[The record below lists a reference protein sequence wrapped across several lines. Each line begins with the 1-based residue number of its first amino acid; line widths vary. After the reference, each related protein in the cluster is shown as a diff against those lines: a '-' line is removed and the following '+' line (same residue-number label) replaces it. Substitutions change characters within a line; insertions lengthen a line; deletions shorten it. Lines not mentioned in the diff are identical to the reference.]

1 MKTTYMRY
9 MLKCKLSLLLAALML
24 LLPTSCDKDIHENE
38 YPLADGQGA
47 LIIGLESR
55 AEVTDLTLYL
65 FGSDGTAVLCET
77 YDNPRELAS
86 GYIPVPAGS
95 YTLVIVANGDPAD
108 TKVEPLPE
116 NTTIPDLVEWLKAHA
131 ADFPY
136 MLTASEQVEV
146 ALGDIERLH
155 LVLTDGTSGIHL
167 STVRLAL
174 SVPGLDLP
182 AYTATR
188 AGSEGKPLR
197 CVAEVYQAGTSNRV
211 HRRVQDCTLQSDGT
225 FLAELSLMPGD
236 YDLRLWADWD
246 GGYYNADDLGKV
258 LVLTDS
264 YVANG
269 ETDKKDAYYGSL
281 SLTVNSPSL
290 TVNSP
295 SLTTS
300 SPSLT
305 LPNREGTQTGQS
317 LPTGEVGGAQSSPLG
332 EFEGALVRPFA
343 KYRLIATDVEAY
355 YNLIEKGEALPPIED
370 LQVRVTYEGFFPT
383 GFNVATGKPN
393 DALNTGIHY
402 TSVPTVA
409 EGYDAAV
416 NRQVGADFVLT
427 NGEESFVNVTIQ
439 MIDTKTGEA
448 VATVQHVK
456 IPYKRGHL
464 TTVTGHFLTAGKT
477 PGGVQIDTE

>member
-1 MKTTYMRY
+1 MNTTDMRY
-9 MLKCKLSLLLAALML
+9 MMKCKLSLLLAALAML
-24 LLPTSCDKDIHENE
+24 LPVSCDKDIHENE
-38 YPLADGQGA
+38 YQLADGQGA
-47 LIIGLESR
+47 LIIGLESQ

-65 FGSDGTAVLCET
+65 FDSDGTAELCET

-86 GYIPVPAGS
+86 GHIPVPAGS
-95 YTLVIVANGDPAD
+95 YTIVVVANGDPAD
-108 TKVEPLPE
+108 TKAESLPLE
-116 NTTIPDLVEWLKAHA
+116 TTLPDLVEWLKAHA
-131 ADFPY
+131 ADFPQ
-136 MLTASEQVEV
+136 MLTTSEQVEV
-146 ALGDIERLH
+146 TSGDIERLH

-167 STVRLAL
+167 YTVRLAL
-174 SVPGLDLP
+174 TVPGLDLP

-188 AGSEGKPLR
+188 AGGDSKPLR

-211 HRRVQDCTLQSDGT
+211 HRRVQDCALQSDGT
-225 FLAELSLMPGD
+225 YLAELSLMPGD
-236 YDLRLWADWD
+236 YDLRLWADWN

-258 LVLTDS
+258 LVLTDN
-264 YVANG
+264 YIANG
-269 ETDKKDAYYGSL
+269 ETDKKDAYYAAE
-281 SLTVNSPSL
+281 
-290 TVNSP
+290 
-295 SLTTS
+295 
-300 SPSLT
+300 T
-305 LPNREGTQTGQS
+305 LAVTDDTPDKPVT
-317 LPTGEVGGAQSSPLG
+317 LI
-332 EFEGALVRPFA
+332 RPFA

-355 YNLIEKGEALPPIED
+355 YNLIEKGEALPAIED

-409 EGYDAAV
+409 EGYDAKV

-439 MIDTKTGEA
+439 MVDTNTGEA

-477 PGGVQIDTE
+477 PGGVQIDTEWGEDIVIEF

>member
-1 MKTTYMRY
+1 MKWWSYAC
-9 MLKCKLSLLLAALML
+9 LVLCVALGVCL
-24 LLPTSCDKDIHENE
+24 TACDDDAHEGE
-38 YPLADGQGA
+38 YPLPEGQGA
-47 LIIGLESR
+47 MIIGLESQ

-116 NTTIPDLVEWLKAHA
+116 ETTIPDLVEWLKAHA

-146 ALGDIERLH
+146 ASGDIERLH

-211 HRRVQDCTLQSDGT
+211 HRRVQDCALQSDGT

-236 YDLRLWADWD
+236 YDLRLWADWN
-246 GGYYNADDLGKV
+246 GGYYNADDLNKV
-258 LVLTDS
+258 LVLTDN

-269 ETDKKDAYYGSL
+269 ETDKKDAYYATTAL
-281 SLTVNSPSL
+281 SIP
-290 TVNSP
+290 
-295 SLTTS
+295 S
-300 SPSLT
+300 SP
-305 LPNREGTQTGQS
+305 TG
-317 LPTGEVGGAQSSPLG
+317 GV
-332 EFEGALVRPFA
+332 EGASVSLERPFA

-409 EGYDAAV
+409 EGYDAKV

-439 MIDTKTGEA
+439 MVDTNTGEA

-477 PGGVQIDTE
+477 PGGVQIDTEWGEDIVIEF

>member
-9 MLKCKLSLLLAALML
+9 MVKCKLSLLLAALAM
-24 LLPTSCDKDIHENE
+24 LLPTSCDKDIHKNE
-38 YPLADGQGA
+38 YPFADGQGA
-47 LIIGLESR
+47 LIIGLESQ

-86 GYIPVPAGS
+86 GHIPVPAGS

-116 NTTIPDLVEWLKAHA
+116 DTTVPDLVEWLKAHA

-136 MLTASEQVEV
+136 MLTVSEQVEV
-146 ALGDIERLH
+146 ASGDIERLH
-155 LVLTDGTSGIHL
+155 LVLADGTSGIHL

-188 AGSEGKPLR
+188 AGSEGKLLR
-197 CVAEVYQAGTSNRV
+197 CVAEVYQTGTSNRV
-211 HRRVQDCTLQSDGT
+211 HRRVQDCSLQSDGT

-236 YDLRLWADWD
+236 YDLRLWADWN

-269 ETDKKDAYYGSL
+269 ETDKKDAYYATSSL
-281 SLTVNSPSL
+281 SIP
-290 TVNSP
+290 
-295 SLTTS
+295 S
-300 SPSLT
+300 SP
-305 LPNREGTQTGQS
+305 TG
-317 LPTGEVGGAQSSPLG
+317 GV
-332 EFEGALVRPFA
+332 EGASVSLERPFA

-355 YNLIEKGEALPPIED
+355 YNLIDKGEALPAIED

-383 GFNVATGKPN
+383 GFSVATGKPN

-409 EGYDAAV
+409 EGYDAKV

-427 NGEESFVNVTIQ
+427 NGEESFVNITIQ
-439 MIDTKTGEA
+439 MIDTNTGNII
-448 VATVQHVK
+448 ATVQHVK

-477 PGGVQIDTE
+477 PGGVQIDTEWGEDITIEF

>member
-1 MKTTYMRY
+1 M
-9 MLKCKLSLLLAALML
+9 
-24 LLPTSCDKDIHENE
+24 
-38 YPLADGQGA
+38 
-47 LIIGLESR
+47 
-55 AEVTDLTLYL
+55 
-65 FGSDGTAVLCET
+65 
-77 YDNPRELAS
+77 
-86 GYIPVPAGS
+86 
-95 YTLVIVANGDPAD
+95 
-108 TKVEPLPE
+108 
-116 NTTIPDLVEWLKAHA
+116 EWLKAHA

-136 MLTASEQVEV
+136 MLTASEQVEMTS
-146 ALGDIERLH
+146 GNIERLH

-188 AGSEGKPLR
+188 AGSEDKPLR

-211 HRRVQDCTLQSDGT
+211 HRRIQDCSLQSDGT

-258 LVLTDS
+258 TVLTDN

-269 ETDKKDAYYGSL
+269 ETDKKDAYYAATTL
-281 SLTVNSPSL
+281 SIP
-290 TVNSP
+290 
-295 SLTTS
+295 S
-300 SPSLT
+300 SP
-305 LPNREGTQTGQS
+305 TG
-317 LPTGEVGGAQSSPLG
+317 GV
-332 EFEGALVRPFA
+332 EGASVSLERPFA

-355 YNLIEKGEALPPIED
+355 YNLINKGEALPAIED

-409 EGYDAAV
+409 EGYDAKV

-439 MIDTKTGEA
+439 MVDTNTGEA

-477 PGGVQIDTE
+477 PGGVQIDTEWGEDIVIEF

>member
-9 MLKCKLSLLLAALML
+9 MVKCKLSLLLAALAM

-47 LIIGLESR
+47 LIIGLESQ
-55 AEVTDLTLYL
+55 AEVTDLTLCL

-77 YDNPRELAS
+77 YDNPSELAS
-86 GYIPVPAGS
+86 GHIPVPAGS
-95 YTLVIVANGDPAD
+95 YTLVIVAGGNPAD
-108 TKVEPLPE
+108 TKVKPLPKE
-116 NTTIPDLVEWLKAHA
+116 TTIPDLVEWLKAHA

-146 ALGDIERLH
+146 ASGGIERLH

-188 AGSEGKPLR
+188 AGSEGKLLR

-211 HRRVQDCTLQSDGT
+211 HRRVQDCALQSDGT

-236 YDLRLWADWD
+236 YDLRLWADWN
-246 GGYYNADDLGKV
+246 GSYYNADDLNKV

-269 ETDKKDAYYGSL
+269 ETDKKDAYYATSSL
-281 SLTVNSPSL
+281 SIPS
-290 TVNSP
+290 S
-295 SLTTS
+295 
-300 SPSLT
+300 
-305 LPNREGTQTGQS
+305 
-317 LPTGEVGGAQSSPLG
+317 PTGEV
-332 EFEGALVRPFA
+332 EGASVSLERPFA

-355 YNLIEKGEALPPIED
+355 YNLIDKGEALPAIED

-402 TSVPTVA
+402 SSVPTVA

-439 MIDTKTGEA
+439 MVDTRTGDI

-477 PGGVQIDTE
+477 PGGVQIDTEWGDDVVIEF

>member
-1 MKTTYMRY
+1 MKTTYIRY
-9 MLKCKLSLLLAALML
+9 MMKCKLSLLLAALML

-47 LIIGLESR
+47 LIIGLESQ

-86 GYIPVPAGS
+86 AHIPVPAGS

-116 NTTIPDLVEWLKAHA
+116 ETTIPDLVEWLKAHA
-131 ADFPY
+131 ADFPQ

-146 ALGDIERLH
+146 ASGDIERLH

-167 STVRLAL
+167 STVRLSL
-174 SVPGLDLP
+174 TVPGLDLP
-182 AYTATR
+182 AYATR
-188 AGSEGKPLR
+188 ANGSDSKPLR

-211 HRRVQDCTLQSDGT
+211 HRRVQECSLQSDGT

-258 LVLTDS
+258 TVLTDN

-269 ETDKKDAYYGSL
+269 ETDKKDAYYAATTL
-281 SLTVNSPSL
+281 SIP
-290 TVNSP
+290 
-295 SLTTS
+295 S
-300 SPSLT
+300 SPA
-305 LPNREGTQTGQS
+305 
-317 LPTGEVGGAQSSPLG
+317 GGV
-332 EFEGALVRPFA
+332 EGASVSLVRPFA

-355 YNLIEKGEALPPIED
+355 YNLIDKGEALPDIED

-409 EGYDAAV
+409 EGYDAKV

-439 MIDTKTGEA
+439 MIDTNTGDII
-448 VATVQHVK
+448 ATVQHVK

-464 TTVTGHFLTAGKT
+464 TTVMGHFLTAGKT
-477 PGGVQIDTE
+477 PGGVQIDTEWGEDIVIEF

>member
-1 MKTTYMRY
+1 MMRMNRIYEMKWWSYAC
-9 MLKCKLSLLLAALML
+9 LVLCVALGVCL
-24 LLPTSCDKDIHENE
+24 TACDDDAHEGE
-38 YPLADGQGA
+38 YPLPEGQGA
-47 LIIGLESR
+47 MIIGLESQ

-174 SVPGLDLP
+174 TVPGLDLP

-211 HRRVQDCTLQSDGT
+211 HCRVQDCALQSDGT

-236 YDLRLWADWD
+236 YDLHLWADWN

-258 LVLTDS
+258 TVLTDN

-269 ETDKKDAYYGSL
+269 DTDKKDAYYSTTTL
-281 SLTVNSPSL
+281 SVPS
-290 TVNSP
+290 S
-295 SLTTS
+295 
-300 SPSLT
+300 
-305 LPNREGTQTGQS
+305 
-317 LPTGEVGGAQSSPLG
+317 PTGEV
-332 EFEGALVRPFA
+332 EGAVSLVRPFA

-355 YNLIEKGEALPPIED
+355 YNLINKGEALPPIED

-409 EGYDAAV
+409 EGYDAKV

-427 NGEESFVNVTIQ
+427 NGEESFVTVTIE
-439 MIDTKTGEA
+439 MIDTNTGEA

-477 PGGVQIDTE
+477 PGGVQIDTEWGEDIVIEF

>member
-1 MKTTYMRY
+1 MKWWSYAC
-9 MLKCKLSLLLAALML
+9 LVLCVALGVCL
-24 LLPTSCDKDIHENE
+24 TACDDDAHEGE
-38 YPLADGQGA
+38 YPLPEGQGA
-47 LIIGLESR
+47 MIIGLESQ

-86 GYIPVPAGS
+86 GHIPIPAGS

-116 NTTIPDLVEWLKAHA
+116 ETTIPDLVEWLKAHA

-146 ALGDIERLH
+146 ASGDIERLH
-155 LVLTDGTSGIHL
+155 LVLADGTSGIHL

-188 AGSEGKPLR
+188 AGSEGKLLR

-211 HRRVQDCTLQSDGT
+211 HSRVQNCALQSDGT

-236 YDLRLWADWD
+236 YDLRLWADWN
-246 GGYYNADDLGKV
+246 GGYYNTDDLGKV
-258 LVLTDS
+258 LVLTDN

-269 ETDKKDAYYGSL
+269 ETDKKDAYYATTAL
-281 SLTVNSPSL
+281 SIP
-290 TVNSP
+290 
-295 SLTTS
+295 S
-300 SPSLT
+300 SP
-305 LPNREGTQTGQS
+305 TG
-317 LPTGEVGGAQSSPLG
+317 GV
-332 EFEGALVRPFA
+332 EGASVSLERPFA

-355 YNLIEKGEALPPIED
+355 HNLIDKGEALPDIED

-393 DALNTGIHY
+393 DALNTDIHY

-409 EGYDAAV
+409 EGYDAKV

-427 NGEESFVNVTIQ
+427 NGEESFVTITIQ

-477 PGGVQIDTE
+477 PGGVQIDTEWGEDIVIEF

>member
-1 MKTTYMRY
+1 MKWWSYAC
-9 MLKCKLSLLLAALML
+9 LVLCVALGVCL
-24 LLPTSCDKDIHENE
+24 TACDDDAHEGE
-38 YPLADGQGA
+38 YPLPEGQGA
-47 LIIGLESR
+47 MIIGLESQ

-116 NTTIPDLVEWLKAHA
+116 ETTIPDLVEWLKGHA

-146 ALGDIERLH
+146 ASGDIERLH

-211 HRRVQDCTLQSDGT
+211 HRRVQDCSLQSDGT

-246 GGYYNADDLGKV
+246 GGYYNTDDLGKV

-269 ETDKKDAYYGSL
+269 ETDKKDAYYATSSL
-281 SLTVNSPSL
+281 SIP
-290 TVNSP
+290 
-295 SLTTS
+295 S
-300 SPSLT
+300 SP
-305 LPNREGTQTGQS
+305 TG
-317 LPTGEVGGAQSSPLG
+317 GV
-332 EFEGALVRPFA
+332 EGAVSLERPFA

-355 YNLIEKGEALPPIED
+355 YNLMDKGEALPPIED

-409 EGYDAAV
+409 EGYDAKV

-439 MIDTKTGEA
+439 MIDTNTGEA

-477 PGGVQIDTE
+477 PGGVQIDTEWGEDIVIEF

>member
-1 MKTTYMRY
+1 MNTTDMRY
-9 MLKCKLSLLLAALML
+9 MMKCKLSRLLATLML

-38 YPLADGQGA
+38 YPLPEGQGA
-47 LIIGLESR
+47 MIIGLESQ

-86 GYIPVPAGS
+86 GHIPVPAGS

-116 NTTIPDLVEWLKAHA
+116 DTTIPDLVEWLKAHA

-136 MLTASEQVEV
+136 MLTVSEQVEV
-146 ALGDIERLH
+146 ASGDIERLH
-155 LVLTDGTSGIHL
+155 LMLTDGTSGIHL
-167 STVRLAL
+167 TTL
-174 SVPGLDLP
+174 SLSLTVPGLDLP

-211 HRRVQDCTLQSDGT
+211 HRCVQDCTLQSDGT

-236 YDLRLWADWD
+236 YDLCLWADWD

-281 SLTVNSPSL
+281 SLTLPSG
-290 TVNSP
+290 
-295 SLTTS
+295 
-300 SPSLT
+300 
-305 LPNREGTQTGQS
+305 EGTQTG
-317 LPTGEVGGAQSSPLG
+317 GQSSPLG

-355 YNLIEKGEALPPIED
+355 YNLIDKGEALPAIED

-409 EGYDAAV
+409 EGYDAKV

-439 MIDTKTGEA
+439 MIDTKTGDII
-448 VATVQHVK
+448 ATVQHVK

-477 PGGVQIDTE
+477 PGGVQIDTEWGDDITIEF

>member
-1 MKTTYMRY
+1 MNRIYEMKWWSYAC
-9 MLKCKLSLLLAALML
+9 LVLCVALAVCLTA
-24 LLPTSCDKDIHENE
+24 CDDDAHEGE
-38 YPLADGQGA
+38 YPLPEGQGA
-47 LIIGLESR
+47 MIIGLESQ

-77 YDNPRELAS
+77 YDDPRELAS
-86 GYIPVPAGS
+86 EYIPVGAGS
-95 YTLVIVANGDPAD
+95 YTIVVVANGDPAD

-116 NTTIPDLVEWLKAHA
+116 ETTIPDLLEWLKAHA

-146 ALGDIERLH
+146 ASGDIERLH

-182 AYTATR
+182 AYATR
-188 AGSEGKPLR
+188 ANGSDSKPLR

-211 HRRVQDCTLQSDGT
+211 HRRVQDCSLQSDGT
-225 FLAELSLMPGD
+225 YLAELSLMPGG
-236 YDLRLWADWD
+236 YELRLWADWN
-246 GGYYNADDLGKV
+246 GGYYNVDDLGKV
-258 LVLTDS
+258 TVLTDS

-269 ETDKKDAYYGSL
+269 ETDKKDAYYATGN
-281 SLTVNSPSL
+281 LTVTDDTPDMP
-290 TVNSP
+290 V
-295 SLTTS
+295 
-300 SPSLT
+300 T
-305 LPNREGTQTGQS
+305 LE
-317 LPTGEVGGAQSSPLG
+317 
-332 EFEGALVRPFA
+332 RPFA

-355 YNLIEKGEALPPIED
+355 YNLIDKGEALPDIED

-383 GFNVATGKPN
+383 GFSVATGKPN

-402 TSVPTVA
+402 SSVPTVA
-409 EGYDAAV
+409 EGYDVKV

-427 NGEESFVNVTIQ
+427 NGEESFVNITIQ
-439 MIDTKTGEA
+439 MIDTNTGDII
-448 VATVQHVK
+448 ATVQHVK

-477 PGGVQIDTE
+477 PGGVQIDTEWGEDITIEF

>member
-1 MKTTYMRY
+1 MNTTDMRY
-9 MLKCKLSLLLAALML
+9 TMKCKLSLLLAALML

-47 LIIGLESR
+47 LIVGLESE
-55 AEVTDLTLYL
+55 AEVNALAVYIFGDDGGTTLYKAY
-65 FGSDGTAVLCET
+65 GD
-77 YDNPRELAS
+77 PHILAS
-86 GYIPVPAGS
+86 EYIQVNAGS
-95 YTLVIVANGDPAD
+95 YTAIIVANAD
-108 TKVEPLPE
+108 NEALPQE
-116 NTTIPDLVEWLKAHA
+116 TTASDLTEWLNENCGAY
-131 ADFPY
+131 PGL
-136 MLTASEQVEV
+136 LTASVQTEIKAGEMNR
-146 ALGDIERLH
+146 IH
-155 LVLTDGTSGIHL
+155 LRLTDGTSGIHL

-182 AYTATR
+182 AYATR
-188 AGSEGKPLR
+188 TTDTDSKPLR

-211 HRRVQDCTLQSDGT
+211 HRRVQDCALQSDGT

-236 YDLRLWADWD
+236 YDLHLWADWN

-258 LVLTDS
+258 TVLTEN

-269 ETDKKDAYYGSL
+269 ETDKKDAYYATGN
-281 SLTVNSPSL
+281 LTVTDDTPDKP
-290 TVNSP
+290 V
-295 SLTTS
+295 
-300 SPSLT
+300 T
-305 LPNREGTQTGQS
+305 LE
-317 LPTGEVGGAQSSPLG
+317 
-332 EFEGALVRPFA
+332 RPFA

-355 YNLIEKGEALPPIED
+355 YNLISKGENLPAIED

-383 GFNVATGKPN
+383 GFSVATGKPN

-409 EGYDAAV
+409 EGYDAKV

-439 MIDTKTGEA
+439 MVDTNTGET

-477 PGGVQIDTE
+477 PGGVQIDTEWGEDIVIEF

>member
-1 MKTTYMRY
+1 
-9 MLKCKLSLLLAALML
+9 MLLPLLLLTACSREDDYDV
-24 LLPTSCDKDIHENE
+24 PEGK
-38 YPLADGQGA
+38 GA
-47 LIIGLESR
+47 LLVSLENPVEGAA
-55 AEVTDLTLYL
+55 AEDVAFYLCHPDGRPLFSLTY
-65 FGSDGTAVLCET
+65 G
-77 YDNPRELAS
+77 NPRELSAEP
-86 GYIPVPAGS
+86 IPLDPGDYLLAV
-95 YTLVIVANGDPAD
+95 VANTGA
-108 TKVEPLPE
+108 TVKSLALPLDA
-116 NTTIPDLVEWLKAHA
+116 TVPDLAVWLDDHA
-131 ADFPY
+131 DHFPHL
-136 MLTASEQVEV
+136 LTASAPVTITLGEV
-146 ALGDIERLH
+146 HRQT
-155 LVLTDGTSGIHL
+155 LVLQAGTDGL
-167 STVRLAL
+167 
-174 SVPGLDLP
+174 GLTPISLPLTLPDTQLP

-188 AGSEGKPLR
+188 TTDTDSKPLR

-211 HRRVQDCTLQSDGT
+211 HRRVQDCSLQSDGT
-225 FLAELSLMPGD
+225 YLAELSLMPGD
-236 YDLRLWADWD
+236 YDLRLWADWN

-269 ETDKKDAYYGSL
+269 ETDKKDAYYATSSL
-281 SLTVNSPSL
+281 SIP
-290 TVNSP
+290 
-295 SLTTS
+295 S
-300 SPSLT
+300 SPQG
-305 LPNREGTQTGQS
+305 R
-317 LPTGEVGGAQSSPLG
+317 V
-332 EFEGALVRPFA
+332 EGASVSLVRPFA

-355 YNLIEKGEALPPIED
+355 YNLIDKGEALPDIED

-409 EGYDAAV
+409 EGYDAKV

-439 MIDTKTGEA
+439 MVDTNTGEA

-477 PGGVQIDTE
+477 PGGVQIDTEWGEDIVIEF

>member
-1 MKTTYMRY
+1 MKWWSYAC
-9 MLKCKLSLLLAALML
+9 LVLCVALGVCL
-24 LLPTSCDKDIHENE
+24 TACDDDAHEGE
-38 YPLADGQGA
+38 YPLPEGQGA
-47 LIIGLESR
+47 MIIGLESQ

-146 ALGDIERLH
+146 ASGDIERLH

-174 SVPGLDLP
+174 TVPGLDLP

-211 HRRVQDCTLQSDGT
+211 HSRVQNCALQSDGT

-236 YDLRLWADWD
+236 YDLRLWADWN
-246 GGYYNADDLGKV
+246 GGYYNTDDLGKV
-258 LVLTDS
+258 LVLTDN

-269 ETDKKDAYYGSL
+269 ETDKKDAYYATTAL
-281 SLTVNSPSL
+281 SIP
-290 TVNSP
+290 
-295 SLTTS
+295 S
-300 SPSLT
+300 SP
-305 LPNREGTQTGQS
+305 TG
-317 LPTGEVGGAQSSPLG
+317 GV
-332 EFEGALVRPFA
+332 EGASVSLERPFA

-355 YNLIEKGEALPPIED
+355 YNLMDKGEALPPIED

-409 EGYDAAV
+409 EGYDAKV

-427 NGEESFVNVTIQ
+427 NGEESFVTITIQ

-477 PGGVQIDTE
+477 PGGVQIDTEWGEDIVIEF

>member
-1 MKTTYMRY
+1 MNTTDMRY
-9 MLKCKLSLLLAALML
+9 TMKCKLSLLLAALML

-47 LIIGLESR
+47 LIVGLESE
-55 AEVTDLTLYL
+55 AEVNALAVYIFGDDGGTTLYKAY
-65 FGSDGTAVLCET
+65 GD
-77 YDNPRELAS
+77 PHILAS
-86 GYIPVPAGS
+86 EYIQVNAGS
-95 YTLVIVANGDPAD
+95 YTAIIVANAD
-108 TKVEPLPE
+108 NEALPQE
-116 NTTIPDLVEWLKAHA
+116 TTASDLTEWLNENCGAY
-131 ADFPY
+131 PGL
-136 MLTASEQVEV
+136 LTASVQTEIKAGEMNR
-146 ALGDIERLH
+146 IH
-155 LVLTDGTSGIHL
+155 LRLTDGTSGIQL

-174 SVPGLDLP
+174 TVPGLDLP
-182 AYTATR
+182 AYATR
-188 AGSEGKPLR
+188 ANGSDSKLLR

-211 HRRVQDCTLQSDGT
+211 HRRVQDCALQSDGT

-246 GGYYNADDLGKV
+246 GGYYNADDLNKV

-269 ETDKKDAYYGSL
+269 ETDKKDAYYSTTTL
-281 SLTVNSPSL
+281 SVPS
-290 TVNSP
+290 S
-295 SLTTS
+295 TTE
-300 SPSLT
+300 
-305 LPNREGTQTGQS
+305 R
-317 LPTGEVGGAQSSPLG
+317 V
-332 EFEGALVRPFA
+332 EGAVSLIRPFA

-355 YNLIEKGEALPPIED
+355 YNLIDKGEALPDIED

-409 EGYDAAV
+409 EGYDAKV

-439 MIDTKTGEA
+439 MVDTNTGEA

-477 PGGVQIDTE
+477 PGGVQIDTEWGEDVVIEF